1 MLLPQRRLVLVL
13 FILLRLFSIGNA
25 RKSPAKV
32 FLIAGDDN
40 VEGFGYLSQLDAKLS
55 DPQFQ
60 QTAEAEK
67 YAHLQTSSSD
77 SHQWATR
84 NDVFVV
90 FERERHKQLQGTL
103 NMIDYGGLVNE
114 TFG

>member
-1 MLLPQRRLVLVL
+1 MLLPQKRLVLV
-13 FILLRLFSIGNA
+13 FYILLHLLSIGNA

-60 QTAEAEK
+60 KTQEAEK
-67 YAHLQTSSSD
+67 YAHLQTGD